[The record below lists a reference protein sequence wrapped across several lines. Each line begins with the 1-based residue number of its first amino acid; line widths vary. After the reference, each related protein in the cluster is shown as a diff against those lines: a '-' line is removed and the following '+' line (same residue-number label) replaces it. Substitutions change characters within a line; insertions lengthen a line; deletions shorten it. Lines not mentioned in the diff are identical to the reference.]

1 MSTPKKKKPSRQA
14 VWAKKKRAA
23 RGLKKRGRQRKVC
36 PVHPAAVWRVTTREG
51 RPVYVCSGCEPKR
64 GQRLENGEIENGE
77 IENGEMGQRGG
88 SAGMEVRSGAGA
100 VLRLTLKR
108 RWFDLIA
115 SGEKREEYREPGRW
129 ILSRLEGKEY
139 AAVEFRNGYQPDA
152 PVVRVQYLGWSYGH
166 GRPEWGGPG
175 PGGEL
180 VVVIRLGERLKTEN

>member
-1 MSTPKKKKPSRQA
+1 MSTKKKKPSRQA

-64 GQRLENGEIENGE
+64 GQRLEN
-77 IENGEMGQRGG
+77 EMGQRGG
-88 SAGMEVRSGAGA
+88 SEGMEGRPGAGA

-115 SGEKREEYREPGRW
+115 SGEKREEYRERGRW

-175 PGGEL
+175 AGGEP
-180 VVVIRLGERLKTEN
+180 VVVIRLGERLKN